1 MTARDDF
8 DRHLSAWLDDR
19 APVREPEL
27 LLGQVLART
36 ARTRRRPAWLIPE
49 RWIPMSS
56 ISTRLA
62 PTSRVPWRPVALVA
76 LLIVALIVGAIVISG
91 SRQPKL
97 PPPFGLAANGTIA
110 YSTNGDILVADS
122 PLGEPRVI
130 VGGATNDNGPL
141 YSPNGTRI
149 AFVRGTIGAAD
160 AQLWAA
166 LADGSG
172 ARMLTDAST
181 VGWVEWSP
189 QSDTLAVLRDDAP
202 STISLV
208 DVDTGHV
215 TPMETGLAYLESL
228 IWRPA
233 DGAQLTFRARDDSG
247 FWGIYLMDRSGGN
260 VHRLVLDPGYESDMD
275 YLANKDVY
283 FQGPAWSADGTRLL
297 YYTLEPAPGSP
308 AGPGFRNHVATVDAA
323 GAVTSDRVVDFD
335 PATDDE
341 FAGSWLGAGDDI
353 LFQTVEGTEHRLV
366 VGSVAASHGPG
377 RDLGV
382 SAQDWFSMVVS
393 PDAKSVLVNLPA
405 SASGPAAVES
415 VDLASGT
422 STPISLP
429 GGDLTWQRVAPKS

>member
-181 VGWVEWSP
+181 VGWVELVAAVRHACRPTRRRTQHHLPRRRGYGSCHADGDRPAPIWRASSGARPTGHSSHSEPGTTPASGGSTSWTGRARNDPSPRPGPRIRERHGLPGEQATSTSRVPPGPPTGRGCSITRWSP
-189 QSDTLAVLRDDAP
+189 RPARRQVPDSEFMWRP
-202 STISLV
+202 ST
-208 DVDTGHV
+208 
-215 TPMETGLAYLESL
+215 
-228 IWRPA
+228 R
-233 DGAQLTFRARDDSG
+233 RARS
-247 FWGIYLMDRSGGN
+247 R
-260 VHRLVLDPGYESDMD
+260 VTV
-275 YLANKDVY
+275 
-283 FQGPAWSADGTRLL
+283 WSIST
-297 YYTLEPAPGSP
+297 PP
-308 AGPGFRNHVATVDAA
+308 
-323 GAVTSDRVVDFD
+323 
-335 PATDDE
+335 TDDE

-353 LFQTVEGTEHRLV
+353 LFQTVEGTENRLV

-382 SAQDWFSMVVS
+382 SAQDWFSI
-393 PDAKSVLVNLPA
+393 
-405 SASGPAAVES
+405 GR
-415 VDLASGT
+415 LAGRRSRC
-422 STPISLP
+422 S
-429 GGDLTWQRVAPKS
+429 